1 MRDISYNKWSL
12 LLPLVLVAAVPALA
26 QVDSLARQK
35 PVFIADSSRSIRAKT
50 TSMELGKPGHRKPEY
65 FRDTFRRE
73 RRKFDS
79 SLFTTITV
87 PSTSDYAEDLGKI
100 YEMLSQ
106 VPAVTESFIR
116 LDEISDDLDQ
126 GDSAL
131 NILKERM
138 SVSDRSL
145 NIRNLQMFN
154 TLLDAMSKH
163 THDYSRLLDRYDTAL
178 DGVRKQIDGLR
189 KDTLML
195 HIFRDTVLKNQFQP
209 QLLQLKA
216 KWRLVDSLVTENGKE
231 INTLKSQ
238 VSAHA
243 ITIDE
248 LTYRVD
254 GELKAVGNRA
264 FGKERRYLW
273 EPRTSVSKYSKESFQ
288 KSVDSEQQLAR
299 YYFSNTRSKRFWL
312 IATGIIFFFW
322 IWYNFR
328 SLRRLDKLKAIDTL
342 HLKYIN
348 AYPVGGALVFILS
361 LAPLFDLHAPA
372 IYIESVQFLL
382 MLLLTLV
389 FRKRLPRNLFYA
401 WCLFL
406 VLFMLL
412 PVTRIL
418 GLPLSL
424 QRWLNLLVDSA
435 SFAFAIFFLL
445 RRKRMTGLVI
455 GNPARSGG
463 ASVQSLPSG
472 MVTGQS
478 RWITFA
484 ACLYLLL
491 NLLAILCN
499 LFGRVT
505 LSQIFGATAVYS
517 FAQTVSLGV
526 FVQLVLESFLLQI
539 QSSRIRK
546 KYPEGFDYR
555 AISRSIR
562 RVSMA
567 LAIVLW
573 LIVVTTNLNIFD
585 ALNDILIDL
594 FTNTQ
599 QVGNFSFTLG
609 GILLFLGIIW
619 FANFLQKYI
628 AYFFGD
634 TGDDASIDDKG
645 QRSRLLVTR
654 LILLTGGFLLAV
666 AASGLAVD
674 RITVILGAL
683 GVGIG
688 LGLQGIVNN
697 FVSGII
703 LIFDRPVRIG
713 DTVEV
718 GDKKGRVK
726 EIGIRSSTLLTEEGA
741 EVIIPN
747 GDILSNHIVN
757 WTLSN
762 NHVRVVLSFT
772 IAKPANPED
781 VGENEIKDIVRKVH
795 NVLEQREPEVMLNTV
810 SSKAFELKVYF
821 WVNDITQTSRT
832 SAEIRT
838 EVYHY
843 LDKKGI
849 VVN

>member
-1 MRDISYNKWSL
+1 MIDTSYNKVFL
-12 LLPLVLVAAVPALA
+12 LLLLILAAAVPTLA

-35 PVFIADSSRSIRAKT
+35 PASAADSSRSVRIKT
-50 TSMELGKPGHRKPEY
+50 TSTDLGKPGHKRPEY

-100 YEMLSQ
+100 YEMLSE
-106 VPAVTESFIR
+106 VPVVTESFIH

-154 TLLDAMSKH
+154 TLLDAMSKN
-163 THDYSRLLDRYDTAL
+163 THEYTRLLDRYDTAL
-178 DGVRKQIDGLR
+178 DGVRKQIDDLR

-209 QLLQLKA
+209 QLQQLKA

-254 GELKAVGNRA
+254 DELKAVGNKA

-273 EPRTSVSKYSKESFQ
+273 EPRTSVSNYSKESFK

-312 IATGIIFFFW
+312 LVTGLIFFCW
-322 IWYNFR
+322 IAYNFR
-328 SLRRLDKLKAIDTL
+328 SLRRLDKLKAIEAF
-342 HLKYIN
+342 HFKYIT
-348 AYPVGGALVFILS
+348 AYPVGGTLVFILS

-382 MLLLTLV
+382 MLLLTFV
-389 FRKRLPRNLFYA
+389 FRKRLPRNMFYA

-406 VLFMLL
+406 VLFLLL

-418 GLPLSL
+418 GLPLSM
-424 QRWLNLLVDSA
+424 QRWLNLLVDST
-435 SFAFAIFFLL
+435 SFVFGIFFLV
-445 RRKRMTGLVI
+445 RRRSLFEPVA
-455 GNPARSGG
+455 GNR
-463 ASVQSLPSG
+463 VQAKSLPVPG

-484 ACLYLLL
+484 AGLYLLL

-526 FVQLVLESFLLQI
+526 FVQLVVESFLLQI
-539 QSSRIRK
+539 QTSRIRK
-546 KYPEGFDYR
+546 KYPDGFDYGP
-555 AISRSIR
+555 ISKSIR
-562 RVSMA
+562 RVSMS

-573 LIVVTTNLNIFD
+573 LIVFTTNLNMFD
-585 ALNDILIDL
+585 AINDLLVDL
-594 FTNTQ
+594 FTNTR

-654 LILLTGGFLLAV
+654 LILLSGGFLLAV

-726 EIGIRSSTLLTEEGA
+726 EIGIRSSTLLTEDGA

-762 NHVRVVLSFT
+762 NHVRTALSFT
-772 IAKPANPED
+772 IAKPANAED
-781 VGENEIKDIVRKVH
+781 LAQDEIRDIVRKNS
-795 NVLEQREPEVMLNTV
+795 NVLEQREPEVMLNTI
-810 SSKAFELKVYF
+810 SSKSVELKVYF
-821 WVNDITQTSRT
+821 WVSDITQTGKT

-838 EVYHY
+838 EVYQY
-843 LDKKGI
+843 LEKKGI